1 MIALIGRKI
10 GMTRVFGDD
19 GRQIPVTVIEL
30 GPCVVTQLKTKEK
43 DGYSAAQLGCEDQKP
58 QRVNKPM
65 TGHFAKA
72 GSTPKRILREVRFE
86 DGEELEV
93 GVELGVSIFEGASYV
108 DVTAKTKG
116 RGFQGVMK
124 RHNFGGG
131 RATHGSHSKRRP
143 GSIGQCEIPA
153 RVWKNKK
160 MPGQM
165 GSARVTT
172 QNLKVVAV
180 RPDDNV
186 ILVEGSVPGPG
197 GGIVTVKKAIK
208 KA

>member
-1 MIALIGRKI
+1 MNALIGRKI

-19 GRQIPVTVIEL
+19 GRQVPVTVIEL

-43 DGYSAAQLGCEDQKP
+43 DGYSAAQIGYEDQKP

-65 TGHFAKA
+65 TGHFASS
-72 GSTPKRILREVRFE
+72 GSAPKRVLREVHVE
-86 DGEELEV
+86 DGEELKLGAEV
-93 GVELGVSIFEGASYV
+93 GVSIFEDATYV

-143 GSIGQCEIPA
+143 GSIGQCEFPA

-172 QNLKVVAV
+172 QNLKVFAV